1 MPENGE
7 CLSQPPK
14 AQHDILNVQNPKIG
28 YSAYND
34 IKQRKAEGPENM
46 LFLLR

>member
-1 MPENGE
+1 MVNA
-7 CLSQPPK
+7 CHNLPK
-14 AQHDILNVQNPKIG
+14 PNKIG